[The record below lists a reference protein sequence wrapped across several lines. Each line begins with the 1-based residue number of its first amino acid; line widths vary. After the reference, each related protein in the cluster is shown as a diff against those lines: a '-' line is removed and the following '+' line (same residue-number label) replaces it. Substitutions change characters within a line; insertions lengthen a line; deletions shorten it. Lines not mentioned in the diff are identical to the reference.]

1 MLRAMDY
8 LCPTDEELRAMTDEE
23 LLGPLERPTVDDLAG
38 RYPIMLGEV
47 PLEEAEAWGFCL
59 ATEDIFD
66 FERHCYIDLE
76 HRTVVHGSGCRCIVP
91 PEVLVDCARKA

>member
-47 PLEEAEAWGFCL
+47 PLEEAEAWGVL
-59 ATEDIFD
+59 SRYRGHLRLRTP
-66 FERHCYIDLE
+66 LL
-76 HRTVVHGSGCRCIVP
+76 HRPGTPHP
-91 PEVLVDCARKA
+91 